1 MEPSQSHSD
10 STWATYQDST
20 KARTYR
26 KQPYW
31 ALRTYCGKYWC
42 KGTEHFNVGNN
53 ITCII
58 YCNYRTAATLCTLET
73 WFVSGILLPIPCI
86 NVITNMIIVII
97 LNICIARNVCSRE
110 AGMRLRPWSPPRSVP
125 FTLPGRD
132 SIVGIATRYGLE
144 VRGSNLGGARF
155 SASVQTGR
163 PLVQSVPD
171 LSRGWSGWGVALTT
185 HLLLAPRLKKE

>member
-10 STWATYQDST
+10 STGATYQEST
-20 KARTYR
+20 KSRKYR

-97 LNICIARNVCSRE
+97 LKICMARNVCSRE
-110 AGMRLRPWSPPRSVP
+110 AGMRLRPGSSPSR
-125 FTLPGRD
+125 FCTLRAGGPGIESRWCAIHRNCHD
-132 SIVGIATRYGLE
+132 
-144 VRGSNLGGARF
+144 
-155 SASVQTGR
+155 R
-163 PLVQSVPD
+163 PLVQWVPD
-171 LSRGWSGWGVALTT
+171 LSRGWSGWGAALTT
-185 HLLLAPRLKKE
+185 HPLLAPRLKKE